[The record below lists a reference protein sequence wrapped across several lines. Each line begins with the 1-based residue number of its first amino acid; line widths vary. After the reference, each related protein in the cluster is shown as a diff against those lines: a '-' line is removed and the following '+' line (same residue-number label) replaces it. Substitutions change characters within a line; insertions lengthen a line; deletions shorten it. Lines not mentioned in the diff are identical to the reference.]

1 MDKNLPTRAAAITM
15 DNWQEQLNTM
25 ACQLAQD
32 ALVDLGPEKAVEIAF
47 AALQTYFLLIS
58 SAQLPFLEADATLQP
73 RIDTLRSI
81 LASCA
86 VEFDTSILMQER
98 HV

>member
-1 MDKNLPTRAAAITM
+1 MNNNLPTRATAIST
-15 DNWQEQLNTM
+15 DNWQEQLNTIS
-25 ACQLAQD
+25 CQLVQD
-32 ALVDLGPEKAVEIAF
+32 ALADLGPEKAVEIAF
-47 AALQTYFLLIS
+47 ATLQTYFLLIS
-58 SAQLPFLEADATLQP
+58 SAQLPFLKADATLQP

-86 VEFDTSILMQER
+86 VEFDTTILMQER